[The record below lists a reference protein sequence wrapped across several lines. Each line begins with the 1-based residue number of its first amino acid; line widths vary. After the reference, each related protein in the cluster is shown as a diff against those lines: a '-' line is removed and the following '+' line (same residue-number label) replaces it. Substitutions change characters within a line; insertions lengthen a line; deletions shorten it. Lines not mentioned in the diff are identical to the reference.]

1 VFLSYRVASINPIS
15 INVDGGREIFTIASI
30 SRGRKSRYSEEGWLT
45 INGALELLVANLAG
59 QLANA
64 GFLIELNSDRFLVVT
79 EQAWERRGEGLVLQR
94 T

>member
-15 INVDGGREIFTIASI
+15 INVDGGREI
-30 SRGRKSRYSEEGWLT
+30 